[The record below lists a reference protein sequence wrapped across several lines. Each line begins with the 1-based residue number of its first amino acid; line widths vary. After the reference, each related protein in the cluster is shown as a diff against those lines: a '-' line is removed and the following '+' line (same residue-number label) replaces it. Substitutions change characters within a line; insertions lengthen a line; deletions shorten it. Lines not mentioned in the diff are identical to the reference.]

1 MHDSKE
7 KNELPKLLSLTE
19 ALRETSQGW
28 SETEWEAYLR
38 TLEIPLRETL
48 TRKYDDLAEALEAPD
63 PNASQLTEKAML
75 RLQDAISQLSP
86 KQRTVIQATFWE
98 GLSTSEIARRYGM
111 GRTTVQMH
119 TARAITRLK
128 HLLSANFPL
137 SERAK
142 NRSPHNACPARTKT
156 EEDRNE

>member
-7 KNELPKLLSLTE
+7 KDERTKLSSLTL
-19 ALRETSQGW
+19 ALKENSQGW
-28 SETEWEAYLR
+28 SEEEWESYLH

-48 TRKYDDLAEALEAPD
+48 TRKYENLAESLEAPD
-63 PNASQLTEKAML
+63 PETSELTEKAML
-75 RLQDAISQLSP
+75 RLQDAISRLSP

-119 TARAITRLK
+119 AARAITRLK
-128 HLLSANFPL
+128 HLLSAHFPL
-137 SERAK
+137 SERTK
-142 NRSPHNACPARTKT
+142 NHSPHNACQARTETQGKRD
-156 EEDRNE
+156 E